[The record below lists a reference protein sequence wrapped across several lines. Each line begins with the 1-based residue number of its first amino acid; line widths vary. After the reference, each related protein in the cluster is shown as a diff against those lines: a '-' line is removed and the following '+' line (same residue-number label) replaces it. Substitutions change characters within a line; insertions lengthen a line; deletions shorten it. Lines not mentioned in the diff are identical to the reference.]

1 MASVRTFKQD
11 ALNVTMFA
19 IDHSVGR
26 GGVNQQDDVQL
37 IQILINR
44 YIALKAVHYERMG
57 PEGRVIGEGG
67 RQIGDCRVLDASGHQ
82 IKELKVDGLCG
93 PRTLAAILAAQRSM
107 KRWQGATVDGRIDP
121 IKEGGRS
128 KYKDGTIYAFGTTR
142 IEMVRFNGMY
152 ILGWASDIAPNPPWD
167 IFDLPEPLKSSLMR
181 SSMEK
186 SIGFVVGR
194 LGQGQ
199 GVAR

>member
-1 MASVRTFKQD
+1 MASVRTFKQNGRD
-11 ALNVTMFA
+11 VTMFA
-19 IDHSVGR
+19 IDHTVGR

-44 YIALKAVHYERMG
+44 YIALKAAHYDKIDDF
-57 PEGRVIGEGG
+57 GRTKGKDG
-67 RQIGDCRVLDASGHQ
+67 RQIGDARVLDESGRQ
-82 IKELKVDGLCG
+82 VKELKVDGLCG
-93 PRTLAAILAAQRSM
+93 PRTLGAILAAQRSM
-107 KRWQGATVDGRIDP
+107 NRWKGATVDGRIDP
-121 IKEGGRS
+121 IQDGGRS
-128 KYKDGTIYAFGTTR
+128 RYKDGTVYKGM
-142 IEMVRFNGMY
+142 EMTRFNGMY
-152 ILGWASDIAPNPPWD
+152 LLGLTGDWEPNPPWD

-199 GVAR
+199 GLAR